1 MAIVLVSG
9 LIFVLLADGMISAA
23 RSVLTRIHSNKN
35 LHGIFQNSRRGN
47 LIRDLLT
54 QYTRVDT
61 SLSLFQMITRMA
73 AVGFFLAL
81 FWFDKSASWSYFEVL
96 SLLGLALIITAIE
109 WASSLLILNDPESWM
124 IRTSLM
130 VNLIYQVSRPL
141 LFLLFI
147 FSKNMEEVQ
156 KKLNLV
162 SEEDLKSL
170 VDESRKSGLLE
181 EEEQRMIH
189 SVFRLDDTLTREIM
203 LPRIDIKAI
212 DARVPFAEAIQ
223 HFVDSGFSRIPV
235 YRDNVDNILG
245 LLYAKDLLEICSNGT
260 YEGGIAELVR
270 EAYFV
275 PESKVINELLTDMQ
289 KKRIHQ
295 AIVVDEYG
303 GVAGIVTLEDIIE
316 EIFGEIQDEYDEEEG
331 LYFTVGP
338 GEYIFQGKI
347 DIDDLNLI
355 LGSSLP
361 NDKADTLA
369 GLVYYHLGHV
379 PNRGEV
385 VKLDDLFIKVEQVDE
400 HRIIKVRVKKLSST
414 PGNEETDINDLD

>member
-147 FSKNMEEVQ
+147 FSRNMEEVQ

>member
-1 MAIVLVSG
+1 MAIILVTG

-35 LHGIFQNSRRGN
+35 LHGIFQNARRGN
-47 LIRDLLT
+47 LIRDLLI
-54 QYTRVDT
+54 QYARVDT
-61 SLSLFQMITRMA
+61 SLSLFQMIARLA
-73 AVGFFLAL
+73 AVGLFLAL
-81 FWFDKSASWSYFEVL
+81 FWIDKSASWSWLEVL
-96 SLLGLALIITAIE
+96 SLFGLAVIITAIE
-109 WASSLLILNDPESWM
+109 WASSLLVLNDPGSWM
-124 IRTSLM
+124 IRTSLL

-141 LFLLFI
+141 LSLLFL
-147 FSKNMEEVQ
+147 FSRNMEEVQ

-203 LPRIDIKAI
+203 LPRIDIQAI
-212 DARVPFAEAIQ
+212 DARVSFAEAIQ

-235 YRDNVDNILG
+235 YRDKIDNILG
-245 LLYAKDLLEICSNGT
+245 VLYAKDLLEICSNGT
-260 YEGGIAELVR
+260 YEGRIEELIR

-379 PNRGEV
+379 PNRGEL
-385 VKLDDLFIKVEQVDE
+385 VKFDELLIKVEQVDE

-414 PGNEETDINDLD
+414 PENEETDKNDLD

>member
-35 LHGIFQNSRRGN
+35 FHGIFQNSRRGN

-147 FSKNMEEVQ
+147 FSRNMEEVQ

-212 DARVPFAEAIQ
+212 DARVPFEEAIQ

>member
-35 LHGIFQNSRRGN
+35 FHGIFQNSRRGN

-109 WASSLLILNDPESWM
+109 WASSLLILYDPESWM

-147 FSKNMEEVQ
+147 FSRNMEEVQ

-212 DARVPFAEAIQ
+212 DARVPFEEAIQ